1 MERKEDTPVRKTR
14 RKYEE
19 KNKEKRKQASGNFG
33 TMIPRALFNEINEFL
48 EENDIT
54 KVRLIKE
61 GYEALK
67 KKKDKNNNKID
78 DIEDIY
84 EWIDYVRKMGIEQS
98 FKSDIRN

>member
-1 MERKEDTPVRKTR
+1 MKLTVSVFPLSRSTLAEIVTEVPVCGVTPVRKTR

-33 TMIPRALFNEINEFL
+33 TMIPRVLYDEINAFL
-48 EENDIT
+48 EENGIT

-67 KKKDKNNNKID
+67 NMKKAGKL
-78 DIEDIY
+78 
-84 EWIDYVRKMGIEQS
+84 
-98 FKSDIRN
+98 

>member
-1 MERKEDTPVRKTR
+1 MEKRENTPIRQAR

-33 TMIPRALFNEINEFL
+33 TMIPRTLYDEINAFL
-48 EENDIT
+48 EENGIT

-67 KKKDKNNNKID
+67 NKKKDGKL
-78 DIEDIY
+78 
-84 EWIDYVRKMGIEQS
+84 
-98 FKSDIRN
+98 